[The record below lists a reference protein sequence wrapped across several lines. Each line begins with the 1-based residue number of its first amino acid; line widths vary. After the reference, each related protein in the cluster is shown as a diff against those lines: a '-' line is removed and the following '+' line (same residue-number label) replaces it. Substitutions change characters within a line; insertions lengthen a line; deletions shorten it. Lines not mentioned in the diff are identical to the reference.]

1 MLILIHSISLE
12 FIFIIMYAHFYKMN
26 TIYILKTA
34 YIPIAFSKSQ
44 VKNSSMAVEG
54 KEFQIPT
61 GKWQI
66 VSNNI
71 QIEYKN

>member
-1 MLILIHSISLE
+1 MLIHFVSPE
-12 FIFIIMYAHFYKMN
+12 FIFIIMYPHFYKMN
-26 TIYILKTA
+26 TQYILKIA

-44 VKNSSMAVEG
+44 VKNSGMADES

-61 GKWQI
+61 GEWRI
-66 VSNNI
+66 VSNNM